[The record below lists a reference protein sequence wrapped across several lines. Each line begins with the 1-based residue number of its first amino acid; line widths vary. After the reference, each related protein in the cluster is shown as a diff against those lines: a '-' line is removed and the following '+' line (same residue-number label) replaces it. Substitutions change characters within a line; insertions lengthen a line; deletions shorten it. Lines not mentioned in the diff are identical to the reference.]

1 MRRCLILILI
11 SGMIFPEISYACT
24 SAIIPGW
31 ATSDGRPL
39 LWKHRDTGNL
49 DNRLEH
55 FKGEKYNFIG
65 LVNSLQGSRG
75 NEVWIGCNTAGF
87 SIMNTASY
95 CLKNDSVPDEYMD
108 MEGVL
113 MYRALEI
120 CASLSD
126 FEHYLDTLS
135 RPMGVEAN
143 FGCIDAFGGAAYYET
158 WNDGYVKRNV
168 DEFPEGYCVV
178 TNFSIHGRKD
188 DWKGYERFV
197 TASDI
202 IERQVKIENRFTDLS
217 PLVIMD
223 SLSRSYEHKI
233 LGINLADKSDS
244 FLSGTSGIAV
254 DQDFIPRRSTSASV
268 VIHGV
273 RKGESADKTV
283 IWTALGYP
291 SCAVMIPVP
300 LSAEDTIPECMKK
313 SVGSVNC
320 QACDLSLYI
329 KDSYIFNLHRMSNGY
344 SYMNM
349 RHILKGEM
357 GRPSLLECSRKAER
371 NISDQFSVLYDR
383 YINGNIGYD
392 GYIEGYKLISKDFMR
407 IIENSFVAYQK

>member
-188 DWKGYERFV
+188 DWKGYERFF

-344 SYMNM
+344 SYMDM
-349 RHILKGEM
+349 RHILKGER

-383 YINGNIGYD
+383 YISGNIGYD
-392 GYIEGYKLISKDFMR
+392 DYIEGYKLISKDFMR
-407 IIENSFVAYQK
+407 IIENSFDTYQK